1 MKLSNGFQNHS
12 ARLLVNLA
20 AMPVIISSHRLR
32 KNYFSIQTTGI
43 GNRNRPSLVAGSEG
57 FATSGVASPL
67 SVSIKSNDA
76 EASPTI
82 INLAE
87 DLISILA
94 FSENVWPIC
103 APLCLCQFVGLR

>member
-1 MKLSNGFQNHS
+1 MTDVPVNGPKKANFPADPHEW
-12 ARLLVNLA
+12 
-20 AMPVIISSHRLR
+20 
-32 KNYFSIQTTGI
+32 IQTTGI
-43 GNRNRPSLVAGSEG
+43 GNRNRPSLVAGSDG

-67 SVSIKSNDA
+67 SVSIKSRDA
-76 EASPTI
+76 GASPTI

-103 APLCLCQFVGLR
+103 APLCLCQLVGLR